1 MQHFLGGVHSVKKML
16 ECYPKHVK
24 RLFMVRGNQHQQ
36 WFVAESKRLGIVL
49 EFCTKEQLDLWVSG
63 VNHQGIAAAYE
74 QLPSLGLEDLVGRCQ
89 KREGPPV
96 LLILDRIQDPQNLGA
111 CIRSAACFGVDGII
125 IPKDNAAGLT
135 PTVLKIAVGACAL
148 VPVVRVTNL
157 VRAMQYLKKNG
168 FWLYGTAEKAKD
180 SIVNCDVDLPIAWV
194 MGNETKGLSSLV
206 MKHCDV
212 LYSID
217 TAGFSTLNIATS
229 TGICLYQT
237 FSKRLN
243 G

>member
-1 MQHFLGGVHSVKKML
+1 MQHFLGGIHSVKKML
-16 ECYPKHVK
+16 ECYPKHVN
-24 RLFMVRGNQHQQ
+24 RLFIVRGNQHQK
-36 WFVAESKRLGIVL
+36 WFESESKRLGVVMEI
-49 EFCTKEQLDLWVSG
+49 CSKDKMDLMVSG
-63 VNHQGIAAAYE
+63 VNHQGVCVCYDK
-74 QLPSLGLEDLVGRCQ
+74 LPSLGLEDLTNRCLN
-89 KREGPPV
+89 KKSFPT
-96 LLILDRIQDPQNLGA
+96 LLLLDRIQDPQNLGA

-125 IPKDNAAGLT
+125 IPKDNAVGLT
-135 PTVLKIAVGACAL
+135 PTVLKIAVGACAM

-157 VRAMQYLKKNG
+157 VRAMQHLKKNG

-180 SIVNCDVDLPIAWV
+180 SIVNCDVNLPIAWV

-237 FSKRLN
+237 FSKRLHD
-243 G
+243 